1 MAELKNKK
9 KGVAKKRRIR
19 VIPHPD
25 PKKAGEQVKAL
36 SLDFK
41 IIEEGLNV
49 YELEDGT
56 RVRVRATVTGFD
68 KALDSKTEKVLR
80 NKDNTPL
87 YGVGISV
94 QTSVECSEE
103 ALDSE
108 AKERG

>member
-19 VIPHPD
+19 VKPHPD

-41 IIEEGLNV
+41 IIEEGWGV

-56 RVRVRATVTGFD
+56 RVRVRAIVTGFD
-68 KALDSKTEKVLR
+68 KALDSETEEVLR
-80 NKDNTPL
+80 NRDDTPM
-87 YGVGISV
+87 YGIGMSV

-103 ALDSE
+103 ALGPG